1 MPLRIIHCANFN
13 QIRLKGCYL
22 SSMGYKL
29 NNGLTRL
36 NHQVITYSDRDM
48 SRAFGFLGNKTFFS
62 DKKNNENFYQFCLNI
77 KPDALILGH
86 ADTIT
91 AETLLKIKDKLK
103 NIKILQWNVDSI
115 NPKVTS
121 GGGLHNINNIKAK
134 LPVVDY
140 TVITTADR
148 KLLNAF
154 DLTKNKVGFIP
165 NPVDNSIE
173 TARVFA
179 NESPEYDLF
188 FAAHP
193 DALRDV
199 CGKDYTSKEV
209 AAFLTR
215 EFPEQTLCFPKMNC
229 PALNGAAYLDA
240 LKKSAMVLNL
250 SRVNSDYL
258 YSSDRM
264 AHAMGNGCLALVD
277 RHTGFADFF
286 SDDEIAFYS
295 SKDELLEKIKFYIHS
310 PKERMKTAQNGHKR
324 YFELFNET
332 LIAKYVASLL
342 EETYNPKDYPFPT
355 IIE

>member
-1 MPLRIIHCANFN
+1 MSLRIIHCANFN

-22 SSMGYKL
+22 ASLGYKL
-29 NNGLTRL
+29 NNGLIRL

-62 DKKNNENFYQFCLNI
+62 DKKNNENFYNFCINI

-148 KLLNAF
+148 KLLSAF

-165 NPVDNSIE
+165 NPVDKSIE
-173 TARVFA
+173 TAKVFA
-179 NESPEYDLF
+179 NKTPDYDLF
-188 FAAHP
+188 FAAGSNT
-193 DALRDV
+193 LRDV
-199 CGKDYTSKEV
+199 CGKEMTSNAV
-209 AAFLTR
+209 ADLLCK
-215 EFPEQTLCFPKMNC
+215 EFPKANLCFPKITS
-229 PALNGAAYLDA
+229 PALNGSSYLET
-240 LKKSAMVLNL
+240 LSKSAMVLNL
-250 SRVNSDYL
+250 SRINSDYL

-295 SKDELLEKIKFYIHS
+295 SQDELLEKIKFYLSS

-332 LIAKYVASLL
+332 LVAKYIASLL